1 MMKVSELAGSHLDW
15 AVAKAMGLTPM
26 FCLEDGKPICCVEE
40 EDFDGCEEWV
50 EDGLAFT
57 PSVYWN
63 QGGPIIECE
72 QIGIE
77 CFGNGEWAAVHGAV
91 FTDEATLGRHGSG
104 PTPLIAA
111 MRALVASKFGEEIDL
126 PT

>member
-1 MMKVSELAGSHLDW
+1 MKVSELAGSQLDW

-50 EDGLAFT
+50 EDGFSFT

-63 QGGPIIECE
+63 HGGPIIERE
-72 QIGIE
+72 GIGIE
-77 CFGNGEWAAVHGAV
+77 KIGDSEWSAVHGAV
-91 FTDEATLGRHGSG
+91 FADEVSVDRHGSG
-104 PTPLIAA
+104 PTALIAA
-111 MRALVASKFGEEIDL
+111 MRAFVSSKLGPEIEL
-126 PT
+126 PA